1 MEEELVVKPL
11 LVKQE
16 PDNISISNH
25 HGGIDSDSSSG
36 AGAGATVRPSDSRVT
51 VILVISTF
59 VAACSGF
66 TGGCTVSTI
75 IVAQINNI

>member
-1 MEEELVVKPL
+1 MKPL

-36 AGAGATVRPSDSRVT
+36 AGAGAGATVKPSDSRVT

>member
-1 MEEELVVKPL
+1 MKPL

-25 HGGIDSDSSSG
+25 HGVSDSAISSG
-36 AGAGATVRPSDSRVT
+36 AGATDRPSDSRVT